1 MEAGHDVVVAG
12 SDKRLAQ
19 LVGKGV
25 WFYDAYKDVRYT
37 PDRVHKRF
45 GVGPASVG
53 DWLALV
59 GDEGIPGIKGVGAKG
74 AVGLIEAHGDAEGIV
89 AAVETVEGRTG
100 NALRKAGVDALR
112 ASFALCRLDDPPL
125 SGLVPYTPPDPEAL
139 NALYLDLG
147 FAGLL
152 KPTEAPSGY
161 RTASTAEEVRALV
174 ASLGDAPV
182 SVYALTEDP
191 SPVRGDLLG
200 LALSAAPDTATWVPL
215 EALDGLSGWLADPAC
230 PKLGHDVKAATVAL
244 ARRGST
250 LAGVVGDT
258 ALASHL
264 VSPSGMAPHE
274 LDPLCR
280 VRLHRAL
287 QDPDAVLGRGNG
299 RKRWAQ
305 VPAGK
310 RAAFACQ
317 RAEAALALW
326 STFVPTDAVRMAE
339 DLDLCETLV
348 RMELRGMPVSAGE
361 LDTVG
366 EDFEAIRAELEGE
379 IFALAGHDFA
389 LNSPKQLGD
398 VLFGELGLP
407 VLSRTKTGWST
418 ASHVLERLEHEHP
431 IVPLVVRW
439 RLLRRLQDS
448 WVTALLAAI
457 EPDGRV
463 RSTFHPARSFTGRL
477 VNSHPDLGRVPGRTP
492 EMARIRRAFRAPPGT
507 VLLSIDYDQLG
518 LYVLAHLSRDPALV
532 GPLSRG
538 EDIHAATARAVLLR
552 EDIDADDRQLGKVV
566 NFATF
571 AGQGRNALA
580 QQLGVT
586 AEEAGVLIDRF
597 DRRYA
602 GVRAWQDGQLEEARA
617 SHITTIAGRPWP
629 IPDLDSE
636 DPMIRSYAER
646 LARRATHEASVA
658 DVTRRGLLLADH
670 ALRDA
675 GLRTGPL
682 LQIHD
687 EVLFEVPD
695 GELEAAMELAGDAMR
710 QAYPLVVPLRVGF
723 EVGPS
728 WSELGTPARG

>member
-1 MEAGHDVVVAG
+1 MSRALVVHATDLLARGWAATSPDRTGPDGEPVNALYSTVLALRRALAMKTPDLALAVMDPRPDPTWPEALAAQQPRLREVLEAHGLAVLEAEDATRTCAALARGAVEAGHDVVVAG

-74 AVGLIEAHGDAEGIV
+74 AVGLIEAHDDAEGIM

-112 ASFALCRLDDPPL
+112 ASFTLCRLDDPPL

-200 LALSAAPDTATWVPL
+200 LALSAAPDTATWVPR

-366 EDFEAIRAELEGE
+366 EDFE
-379 IFALAGHDFA
+379 
-389 LNSPKQLGD
+389 
-398 VLFGELGLP
+398 
-407 VLSRTKTGWST
+407 
-418 ASHVLERLEHEHP
+418 
-431 IVPLVVRW
+431 
-439 RLLRRLQDS
+439 
-448 WVTALLAAI
+448 
-457 EPDGRV
+457 
-463 RSTFHPARSFTGRL
+463 
-477 VNSHPDLGRVPGRTP
+477 
-492 EMARIRRAFRAPPGT
+492 
-507 VLLSIDYDQLG
+507 
-518 LYVLAHLSRDPALV
+518 
-532 GPLSRG
+532 
-538 EDIHAATARAVLLR
+538 
-552 EDIDADDRQLGKVV
+552 
-566 NFATF
+566 
-571 AGQGRNALA
+571 
-580 QQLGVT
+580 
-586 AEEAGVLIDRF
+586 
-597 DRRYA
+597 
-602 GVRAWQDGQLEEARA
+602 
-617 SHITTIAGRPWP
+617 
-629 IPDLDSE
+629 
-636 DPMIRSYAER
+636 
-646 LARRATHEASVA
+646 
-658 DVTRRGLLLADH
+658 
-670 ALRDA
+670 
-675 GLRTGPL
+675 
-682 LQIHD
+682 
-687 EVLFEVPD
+687 
-695 GELEAAMELAGDAMR
+695 
-710 QAYPLVVPLRVGF
+710 
-723 EVGPS
+723 
-728 WSELGTPARG
+728 